1 MVQAGGAAPAEE
13 VENFLVAE
21 EEEVAGVLLA
31 EPTKIKALRGFLFFP
46 SLLY

>member
-1 MVQAGGAAPAEE
+1 MEKAGDAALTEE

-31 EPTKIKALRGFLFFP
+31 EPTKIKALRGFFFFLFT
-46 SLLY
+46 